1 MRKQIGVQATPGAT
15 LAAATILS
23 LPLGSIYA
31 FSVLLAPLEQ
41 LLHASRADLVSV
53 FGVSAV
59 FFTIGAN
66 LGPLLFGRHPARLSR
81 PRLVGSSSAT
91 GCCSRLAAA
100 WLTSA
105 AVRECCAARPVWPR
119 GYLVSLFPLGAMLAR
134 TRLWSGARLARS
146 ASNACRPG
154 GRGRRNGI
162 CGGPAV
168 RGVALVKRRTASEPT
183 GVQDS
188 LRATFWFGTFLV
200 SPWNPT
206 GPISRVGTR
215 KRLLRKGLRIPLRG
229 AK

>member
-53 FGVSAV
+53 FGVSSV

-119 GYLVSLFPLGAMLAR
+119 GYLVSLFPLGAMLAAPAYGLGLDWLGVR
-134 TRLWSGARLARS
+134 QTLAALAAVVAATAFAAALLFAGWLW
-146 ASNACRPG
+146 
-154 GRGRRNGI
+154 
-162 CGGPAV
+162 
-168 RGVALVKRRTASEPT
+168 
-183 GVQDS
+183 
-188 LRATFWFGTFLV
+188 
-200 SPWNPT
+200 
-206 GPISRVGTR
+206 
-215 KRLLRKGLRIPLRG
+215 
-229 AK
+229 